1 MMETVLL
8 LQIVVMLWGS
18 GLGASISPEFYK
30 RVITLPNRVFNGV
43 RLSVFF
49 SQGLSK
55 QIFIKK
61 IS

>member
-43 RLSVFF
+43 S
-49 SQGLSK
+49 GLLCSFLK
-55 QIFIKK
+55 VLVKRYL
-61 IS
+61 